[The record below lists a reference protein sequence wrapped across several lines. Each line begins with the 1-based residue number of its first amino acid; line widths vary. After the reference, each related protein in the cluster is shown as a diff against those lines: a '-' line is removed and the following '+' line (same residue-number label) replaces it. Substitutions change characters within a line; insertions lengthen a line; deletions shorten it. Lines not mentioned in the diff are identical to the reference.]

1 VTGCSLGILRAVLVL
16 AAGTALIA
24 AASPP
29 PALATAQTASPLVD
43 LGGSADLQKQFN
55 SDRGHVRLVL
65 LLSPT

>member
-1 VTGCSLGILRAVLVL
+1 VLVL
-16 AAGTALIA
+16 AAGTALMA

-29 PALATAQTASPLVD
+29 PALATATASPLVD
-43 LGGSADLQKQFN
+43 LSGSTELQKQFN

>member
-1 VTGCSLGILRAVLVL
+1 MTGCPRGILRAVLVL

-24 AASPP
+24 AASSP
-29 PALATAQTASPLVD
+29 PALATAQTASPLVE
-43 LGGSADLQKQFN
+43 LSGSTDFQKQFN